1 MIRRLLN
8 KFVRW
13 TLSDNTR
20 LNDVDSNELSYS
32 TRPSVMRRGDSNG
45 ELRSNGMTFNL
56 YAAEGGT
63 VIETKFYDSKNDM
76 NTHRLYI
83 ISDGE
88 DFSNVL
94 GQIVS
99 MERMKT
105 WH

>member
-8 KFVRW
+8 KLVRW
-13 TLSDNTR
+13 TLSANNEDSR
-20 LNDVDSNELSYS
+20 VESNELSYS
-32 TRPSVMRRGDSNG
+32 TRPVLRRGNDIGG
-45 ELRSNGMTFNL
+45 ELRSNGMSFNL

-63 VIETKFYDSKNDM
+63 VIETKFYDSKQDENS
-76 NTHRLYI
+76 HRLYI
-83 ISDGE
+83 IGEGE

>member
-1 MIRRLLN
+1 MRKLLKKFLHWALADTYENDIAEKSMVLSTGRRRRAN
-8 KFVRW
+8 HP
-13 TLSDNTR
+13 D
-20 LNDVDSNELSYS
+20 ELS
-32 TRPSVMRRGDSNG
+32 
-45 ELRSNGMTFNL
+45 SNGMSFNL

-63 VIETKFYDSKNDM
+63 VIETKFYDRKNDE
-76 NTHRLYI
+76 TDHRLYI
-83 ISDGE
+83 IPDGE